1 MYRQNGQRETEITKA
16 VDAAMEASIIYYDAL
31 AGASA
36 MHQNAVYAQVCGAY
50 TKVQQAHRAFL
61 DSLNVEAPKVVEHVA
76 KRRPKAK
83 GLSGRNVKSKTA
95 QGRAA
100 SEAEALRRR
109 VARAKKVLDSAN
121 LNPVGCGEF

>member
-1 MYRQNGQRETEITKA
+1 MYKQNGQRETDITKA
-16 VDAAMEASIIYYDAL
+16 VDAAMEASISYYDAL

-36 MHQNAVYAQVCGAY
+36 MHQGPVYAQACNAY
-50 TKVQQAHRAFL
+50 AKVQQAHRAFL
-61 DSLNVEAPKVVEHVA
+61 DSLNVEAPRVVEHVA
-76 KRRPKAK
+76 RRTKAK